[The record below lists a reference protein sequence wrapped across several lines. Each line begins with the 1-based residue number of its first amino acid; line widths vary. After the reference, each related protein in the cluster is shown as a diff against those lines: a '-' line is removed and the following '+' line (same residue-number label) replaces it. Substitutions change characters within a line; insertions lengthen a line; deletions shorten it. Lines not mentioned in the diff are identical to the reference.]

1 MQRAFKKDYTSQN
14 PSDLVHHKRQKI
26 SHILREVANS
36 LDQRL
41 ETDQNTKN
49 KLPPWKMGVDFV
61 DSCLPEAGLSRSGL
75 HEIEPFRP
83 TDMPSLTGFT
93 FALLSRLRSS
103 QPIIWCVTAQQI
115 GDYGQLYAFG
125 LERYGISPSQILLT
139 KVKHADDL
147 HFAMEEAVKTDG
159 VAAVIGEGARPSFT
173 GSRRLSLLCKTH
185 KRPCLLM
192 SANTE
197 ATLGS
202 AALTR
207 FQIAPTH
214 GIEDP
219 RDPFGPGLPTWMVAL
234 PRARSGKTMPRMEA
248 DTFSENQQNTSYP
261 WRIAW
266 DDQTHSFRPAA
277 LFSNRTLYEDVPET
291 SAAQKAMVGNQARS

>member
-1 MQRAFKKDYTSQN
+1 MQRAYKKDYAPQS
-14 PSDLVHHKRQKI
+14 SDDLVHHKRQKI
-26 SHILREVANS
+26 SNLLREVANG
-36 LDQRL
+36 L
-41 ETDQNTKN
+41 EQ
-49 KLPPWKMGVDFV
+49 KLEADHNAKSKLTPWKTGVDFI
-61 DSCLPEAGLSRSGL
+61 DACLPQTGLNRSGL

-93 FALLSRLRSS
+93 FALLSRLRSN

-192 SANTE
+192 SANTD
-197 ATLGS
+197 AALGS

-207 FQIAPTH
+207 FQIAPTY

-234 PRARSGKTMPRMEA
+234 PRARSGKTMPRMEE
-248 DTFSENQQNTSYP
+248 DIFSENQKNTSYP

-277 LFSNRTLYEDVPET
+277 LFSDRTLYENAPET
-291 SAAQKAMVGNQARS
+291 GATQKAMVGSHQKS

>member
-1 MQRAFKKDYTSQN
+1 MD
-14 PSDLVHHKRQKI
+14 QK
-26 SHILREVANS
+26 
-36 LDQRL
+36 LDQA
-41 ETDQNTKN
+41 TNTKN
-49 KLPPWKMGVDFV
+49 QLPAWKMGVDFV
-61 DSCLPEAGLSRSGL
+61 DACLPETGLNRSDL

-83 TDMPSLTGFT
+83 SDMPSLTGFT
-93 FALLSRLRSS
+93 FALLSRLRSN

-147 HFAMEEAVKTDG
+147 HFAMEEAIKTDG

-192 SANTE
+192 SPNTDG
-197 ATLGS
+197 ALGS

-207 FQIAPTH
+207 FQIAPTY

-234 PRARSGKTMPRMEA
+234 PRTRSGKTMPRMEA
-248 DTFSENQQNTSYP
+248 DTFSNKQQNTSYP

-277 LFSNRTLYEDVPET
+277 LLSNRTLYEDAPEA
-291 SAAQKAMVGNQARS
+291 SAAQKAMVGSQRGN

>member
-1 MQRAFKKDYTSQN
+1 MQRAYQEDYAPQS
-14 PSDLVHHKRQKI
+14 SGDLVHRKRQKI
-26 SHILREVANS
+26 SNLLREVANG
-36 LDQRL
+36 LDQQL
-41 ETDQNTKN
+41 DKN
-49 KLPPWKMGVDFV
+49 CNHKSELPPWKTGINFIDA
-61 DSCLPEAGLSRSGL
+61 CLPQTGLNRSGL

-93 FALLSRLRSS
+93 FALLSRLCST

-125 LERYGISPSQILLT
+125 LERYGISPAQILLT
-139 KVKHADDL
+139 KAKHADDL
-147 HFAMEEAVKTDG
+147 HFAMEEAVKTEG
-159 VAAVIGEGARPSFT
+159 VAAVIGEGPRPSFT

-192 SANTE
+192 SPNTNE
-197 ATLGS
+197 TLGS

-214 GIEDP
+214 GVEDP

-248 DTFSENQQNTSYP
+248 DTFSENQHNTSYP

-277 LFSNRTLYEDVPET
+277 LFSNRTLYENAPET
-291 SAAQKAMVGNQARS
+291 GAIQKAMVGSQARS

>member
-1 MQRAFKKDYTSQN
+1 MQRAYKKDYTSQN
-14 PSDLVHHKRQKI
+14 LSDLGHHKRQKI
-26 SHILREVANS
+26 SNLLREVANG

-41 ETDQNTKN
+41 ETDQGTKN
-49 KLPPWKMGVDFV
+49 QLPPWKMGIDFV
-61 DSCLPEAGLSRSGL
+61 DTCLPQTGLSRSGL

-93 FALLSRLRSS
+93 FALLSCLRTS
-103 QPIIWCVTAQQI
+103 QPIIWCVTTQQI

-139 KVKHADDL
+139 KVKHVNDL

-185 KRPCLLM
+185 NRPCLLM
-192 SANTE
+192 SANTQ
-197 ATLGS
+197 AALGS

-207 FQIAPTH
+207 FQITPTH

-234 PRARSGKTMPRMEA
+234 PRARSGKTMPRMEV
-248 DTFSENQQNTSYP
+248 DTFSENKQNTSYP

-277 LFSNRTLYEDVPET
+277 LFSNRTLYEDAPEAG
-291 SAAQKAMVGNQARS
+291 AAQKAMVGNQGKS